1 MEEFTVHANIA
12 RSLYYFA
19 TISIILLFWVF
30 WLQYRTLKKFVDT
43 TMGLMK
49 SAEISL
55 IFLKVCWSQYGTQFF
70 VTSIGQVCWLE
81 YVAPKISYPVVWT
94 AHGAIFIKQNLRYV
108 LTYDLTCN
116 PNSALPL
123 FITKGK
129 ITLIYYILCTC
140 FLPFL
145 RNFSFSTS
153 RLLKILQALKFM
165 ISDGCPYELDFSKM
179 KEPKHLCSWKKNQDS

>member
-1 MEEFTVHANIA
+1 M
-12 RSLYYFA
+12 
-19 TISIILLFWVF
+19 
-30 WLQYRTLKKFVDT
+30 
-43 TMGLMK
+43 
-49 SAEISL
+49 ISL
-55 IFLKVCWSQYGTQFF
+55 AISRVNEGRPAQTNGPQWVELNFEGAYLFSCTFDFRKYLRTIHVVKLSF
-70 VTSIGQVCWLE
+70 ILNLL
-81 YVAPKISYPVVWT
+81 KISYPVVWT

-123 FITKGK
+123 FITKDK

-165 ISDGCPYELDFSKM
+165 ISDGCPHELDFSKM
-179 KEPKHLCSWKKNQDS
+179 KEPKHLCS